1 MKRFYLVCILFC
13 VSTAAL
19 NAQDQI
25 PLDLSSP
32 RAAVHFHLYYLQPD
46 TYDPAKAAEALR
58 GDFQSQEE
66 LEELAIELKQI
77 YDGTAYYVEPE
88 EIPADSNYRDTLKGQ
103 AIYRVYPSEYPDL
116 YVKKYGN
123 QWKYSRKSVGSI
135 AKIHNN
141 VFPMGSE
148 LFMEFLPRIGQ
159 QKFLGLYL
167 WQYLGLG
174 ILLIVAFIGYKILDV
189 IFNLMLRR
197 ILPRLFPKA
206 TFARELIAPVANPL
220 SLLLVVVLV
229 EWFLPSLLLP
239 PGGIGYYLQ
248 VILQVMVP
256 VFSIIVL
263 YRLVDVIAEALTGLA
278 AKTETTMDDQLVP
291 LLTKITKLV
300 VVGLG
305 IIFVLDNLNVNVTAL
320 LAGVSIGGLALALA
334 AQDTVKNF
342 IGSVSIF
349 VDRPFVIGDFI
360 DTGSFSGVVTEVG
373 VRSTRLRASD
383 GAMVSIPNG
392 KLADTNLTNHG
403 VRTYRRYSTT
413 LGLTYDTPPDKVE
426 AFVNAARDIINA
438 HPLTRTESTLV
449 QFHEM
454 ADSSLNI
461 FVAVIAETT
470 EYGAWLASRQD
481 IFLAIMRKAEELGVS
496 FAFPSTSVYV
506 EQMPQGD

>member
-1 MKRFYLVCILFC
+1 MKRFYYLCILFC
-13 VSTAAL
+13 VWPAAL

-32 RAAVHFHLYYLQPD
+32 RAAVHYHLYYLQPD
-46 TYDPAKAAEALR
+46 TYDPAKASEALR
-58 GDFQSQEE
+58 GDFQSPEE
-66 LEELAIELKQI
+66 LQELAIELKQI
-77 YDGTAYYVEPE
+77 YDGTAYYIEPE
-88 EIPADSNYRDTLKGQ
+88 EIPADSNYQDSTKGQ

-135 AKIHNN
+135 AKIHDEI
-141 VFPMGSE
+141 FPMGSE
-148 LFMEFLPRIGQ
+148 LFMEFLPRMGQ
-159 QKFLGLYL
+159 QQFLGIYL
-167 WQYLGLG
+167 WQYLGLV
-174 ILLIVAFIGYKILDV
+174 ILLILAFIGYKLLDV

-197 ILPRLFPKA
+197 ILPKLFPKA
-206 TFARELIAPVANPL
+206 IFARELIAPVAHPL

-229 EWFLPSLLLP
+229 EWFIPSLLLP
-239 PGGIGYYLQ
+239 PGGFGYYLQ
-248 VILQVMVP
+248 LALQVMAP
-256 VFSIIVL
+256 VFAIIVL
-263 YRLVDVIAEALTGLA
+263 YRLVDVVAEALSGLA

-291 LLTKITKLV
+291 LLTKITKIIV
-300 VVGLG
+300 IVLG
-305 IIFVLDNLNVNVTAL
+305 VIFVLDNLNVNVTAL

-392 KLADTNLTNHG
+392 KLADTNLTNSG
-403 VRTYRRYSTT
+403 VRTYRRYTTT
-413 LGLTYDTPPDKVE
+413 LGLTYDTSPDKME
-426 AFVNAARDIINA
+426 TFVNATRDIINA
-438 HPLTRTESTLV
+438 HPLTRVESTVV

-454 ADSSLNI
+454 ADFSLNI
-461 FVAVIAETT
+461 FVAVVAETT
-470 EYGAWLASRQD
+470 EYTPWLASRQD

-506 EQMPQGD
+506 EQLPTKN

>member
-13 VSTAAL
+13 FGAASL
-19 NAQDQI
+19 NAQDEI

-32 RAAVHFHLYYLQPD
+32 RAAVHYHLYYLQPD
-46 TYDPAKAAEALR
+46 TYDPAKAAQALR
-58 GDFQSQEE
+58 ADFQSPEE

-88 EIPADSNYRDTLKGQ
+88 EISADSNFQDTTSGQ

-135 AKIHNN
+135 ASIHNK

-159 QKFLGLYL
+159 QKALGLYL
-167 WQYLGLG
+167 WQYLGLV
-174 ILLIVAFIGYKILDV
+174 ILLIVAFIGYKLLDV

-206 TFARELIAPVANPL
+206 SFAREIIAPVAHPL
-220 SLLLVVVLV
+220 SLLLVVILL

-239 PGGIGYYLQ
+239 PGGFGYYLQ
-248 VILQVMVP
+248 LALQVMAP
-256 VFSIIVL
+256 IFAIIVL

-300 VVGLG
+300 VVVLG

-413 LGLTYDTPPDKVE
+413 LGLTYDTPPDKIE
-426 AFVNAARDIINA
+426 SFVNATRELINA

-506 EQMPQGD
+506 EQMPKGE